1 MVSNPFIRA
10 LSLTGFE
17 QFARRQGLDPN
28 HMLRQTSIP
37 VASLQRPEDI
47 LSFQHYCGLLE
58 LCRQRSNNPLFGLE
72 FGLDQ
77 GVDVFGDIFF
87 LIHNARTIGEA
98 LLELRANFAL
108 YNGAAQIDLEVIDG
122 VALLGYR
129 TDGTAIGGLPQ
140 AEELACGVGL
150 QLMRTLVGNQWQP
163 AAVMLRHVPL
173 ADERDYQQAL
183 GIKPT
188 FSAAHTGLL
197 FDACVLV
204 QPLDC
209 ASEALHQLIAGHLS
223 GIERLSTDAMP
234 GYVRQLLRNLLP
246 SGRATID
253 RVANCMAINPRTLQ
267 RHLAQE
273 NTSFQQ
279 LLDETRQQLV
289 RNYLQTPTI
298 SLTQVARLLGYAD
311 VSTFSRAFHRWFGVS
326 VLGWCRQSGVSRQP
340 LLLRNRV
347 RERP

>member
-1 MVSNPFIRA
+1 MDSNPFIRA
-10 LSLTGFE
+10 LSLTGFD

-28 HMLRQTSIP
+28 QMMRLASMP
-37 VASLQRPEDI
+37 VASLIRPEDI
-47 LSFQHYCGLLE
+47 LSFRHYCGLLE
-58 LCRQRSNNPLFGLE
+58 ICRQRSNNSLFGLE
-72 FGLDQ
+72 FGLYQ
-77 GVDVFGDIFF
+77 GIDVFGDIFI
-87 LIHNARTIGEA
+87 LIHNARTIGDA

-108 YNGAAQIDLEVIDG
+108 YNGAAHIDLEVADG
-122 VALLGYR
+122 VALFGYR
-129 TDGTAIGGLPQ
+129 ADDTAIRGLPQ

-150 QLMRTLVGNQWQP
+150 QLMRTLVGNLWQP
-163 AAVMLRHVPL
+163 RAVMFRHVPL
-173 ADERDYQQAL
+173 ADEGGYRQAL

-188 FSAAHTGLL
+188 FSAAHSGLL
-197 FDACVLV
+197 FDECVLA

-209 ASEALHQLIAGHLS
+209 ASETLHQLIAGHLS
-223 GIERLSTDAMP
+223 GMERLSADAMP

-253 RVANCMAINPRTLQ
+253 RVADCMAVNPRTLQ

-279 LLDETRQQLV
+279 LLDKTRQHMVL
-289 RNYLQTPTI
+289 NYLQAPTI
-298 SLTQVARLLGYAD
+298 SLTQVAHLLGYAD

-326 VLGWCRQSGVSRQP
+326 VLEWCRQSGVSRQP

-347 RERP
+347 KERP

>member
-1 MVSNPFIRA
+1 MACNPFIRA
-10 LSLTGFE
+10 ISLTGFDP
-17 QFARRQGLDPN
+17 FARRQGLEPN
-28 HMLRQTSIP
+28 RMLRQACLS

-47 LSFQHYCGLLE
+47 LSFRNYCRLLT
-58 LCRQRSNNPLFGLE
+58 LCRQRSNNALFGLE
-72 FGLDQ
+72 FGLHQ
-77 GVDVFGDIFF
+77 GVDVFGDMFF
-87 LIHNARTIGEA
+87 LIHNTRTVGDA
-98 LLELRANFAL
+98 LRELRANFAL
-108 YNGAAQIDLEVIDG
+108 YNGAAHLYLEVADG
-122 VALLGYR
+122 IALLGYR
-129 TDGTAIGGLPQ
+129 ADEQEIDGLAQ

-150 QLMRTLVGNQWQP
+150 RLMQTLASAPWQP
-163 AAVMLRHVPL
+163 EAIMLRHAPL
-173 ADERDYQQAL
+173 ADEGLYRQAL
-183 GIKPT
+183 NITPT

-197 FDACVLV
+197 FNASVLA

-209 ASEALHQLIAGHLS
+209 ASEALHQLIAEHLA

-253 RVANCMAINPRTLQ
+253 RVADCMAVTPRSLQ
-267 RHLAQE
+267 RHLAEE

-289 RNYLQTPTI
+289 RKYLQVPTI
-298 SLTQVARLLGYAD
+298 SLPQVAHLLGYAD

-326 VLGWCRQSGVSRQP
+326 VLEWCRQFGVNRQP

-347 RERP
+347 KERP

>member
-1 MVSNPFIRA
+1 MASNPFIRA
-10 LSLTGFE
+10 ISLTGFD
-17 QFARRQGLDPN
+17 QFARHQGLDPSQ
-28 HMLRQTSIP
+28 MLRLASVP
-37 VASLQRPEDI
+37 LMSLQRPEDI
-47 LSFQHYCGLLE
+47 LSFHHYCGLLE
-58 LCRQRSNNPLFGLE
+58 LCRQRSNNALFGLE
-72 FGLDQ
+72 FGLHQ

-87 LIHNARTIGEA
+87 LIHNARTIGDA

-108 YNGAAQIDLEVIDG
+108 YNGAAQVDLEVVDG
-122 VALLGYR
+122 VALLSYR
-129 TDGTAIGGLPQ
+129 TDEMSIGGLPQ

-150 QLMRTLVGNQWQP
+150 KLMLTLAGDQWQP
-163 AAVMLRHVPL
+163 RAVMLRHRPL
-173 ADERDYQQAL
+173 ADESVYRQAL
-183 GIKPT
+183 GITPI

-197 FDACVLV
+197 FDACVLA

-209 ASEALHQLIAGHLS
+209 ASEALHQILARHLS

-253 RVANCMAINPRTLQ
+253 RVAVCMAVNPRTLQ
-267 RHLAQE
+267 RRLAQE

-289 RNYLQTPTI
+289 CNYLQIPTI
-298 SLTQVARLLGYAD
+298 SMTQVAHLLGYAD

-326 VLGWCRQSGVSRQP
+326 VLEWCRRSGFSRQP
-340 LLLRNRV
+340 TLPQHRLKDRW
-347 RERP
+347 